1 MTVKSSRNSGRTH
14 ATRAAR
20 LAGFAVVLSLV
31 TAACTAEDSSTPAGG
46 DTNAADPAPAAP
58 AAPEETPITIRVVN
72 AFQNSDPLTAGYVE
86 LERQMNE
93 RSGSITLLNLGASEV
108 IPNFEL
114 GDAVRDGVIDA
125 FVAPN
130 YHLDAVPEARAMV
143 MSELTIQEEIE
154 RGSIEFMNQVHNEK
168 LNAQYIGRL
177 STLDFSYFL
186 RDPVSSIDD
195 FRGLRLRGSPGH
207 VPKARALG
215 YELTQMPGGEI
226 YTSLER
232 GVIDG
237 FAWGSVG
244 ITDFGLHE
252 QVSYMTQP
260 SYWNMDVVMVMNLD
274 TWNSMSPSQ
283 QETFMSI
290 FADVQAELP
299 AITAELF
306 TQQSEVFEEFGIQT
320 IDLGPEF
327 RQRIFDESWEWIIDR
342 EPNGDDLAR
351 FFRRNP

>member
-1 MTVKSSRNSGRTH
+1 VRIHIKTSLSRWTQSQSARTV
-14 ATRAAR
+14 AIVAAV
-20 LAGFAVVLSLV
+20 GIFAAACGAAE
-31 TAACTAEDSSTPAGG
+31 TAAPESAPAPQ
-46 DTNAADPAPAAP
+46 APAPAP
-58 AAPEETPITIRVVN
+58 EAAQETPITIRVVN
-72 AFQNSDPLTAGYVE
+72 AFQEDDILTAGYVE

-93 RSGSITLLNLGASEV
+93 RSSSITLLNLGASEV

-114 GDAVRDGVIDA
+114 GDAVRNGVIDA

-130 YHLDAVPEARAMV
+130 YHLDAVPDARVMV
-143 MSELTIQEEIE
+143 MSELTIQEEID
-154 RGSIEFMNQVHNEK
+154 RGSIDFMNEIHNEK

-177 STLDFSYFL
+177 STLDFAYFL
-186 RDPVSSIDD
+186 RDPVSSIAD
-195 FRGLRLRGSPGH
+195 FASLRLRGSPGH

-215 YELTQMPGGEI
+215 YELVQMPGGEI

-237 FAWGSVG
+237 FAWGSIG
-244 ITDFGLHE
+244 IVDFGLHE
-252 QVSYMTQP
+252 QVRYRVQP

-274 TWNSMSPSQ
+274 TWNSMSAAQ
-283 QETFMSI
+283 QAEFMSI

-299 AITAELF
+299 AITAQF
-306 TQQSEVFEEFGIQT
+306 AEVQDRVFADAGIQT

-327 RQRIFDESWEWIIDR
+327 RQRIFDESWEWLIDR